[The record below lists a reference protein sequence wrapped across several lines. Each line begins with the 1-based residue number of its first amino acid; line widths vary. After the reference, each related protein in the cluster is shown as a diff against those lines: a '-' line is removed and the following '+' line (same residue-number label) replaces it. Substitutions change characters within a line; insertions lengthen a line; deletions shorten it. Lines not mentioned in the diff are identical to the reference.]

1 MLKIF
6 QCFSKIKK
14 TMTAKERLKSWLKEN
29 KITEAAFEQKSG
41 LSNGAVSKFGESPR
55 KETLDKIKSAYPE
68 LDIAWVLGFA
78 QQSHEGKEGND
89 ICITSPIAKRFFEV
103 LELVGETLTSLSNEI
118 PNFTANQEL
127 SDARTGRN
135 EIQIDVVG
143 YLCAKYPNVNAG
155 YIITGIG
162 EPFNKSGMNINRISG
177 TKSKEPT
184 SDQEIIL
191 YDINAAANL
200 KTLLGDKTRNILG
213 KITIPDIPKC
223 DGAVYVKGD
232 SMYPLLKSGDIIAY
246 KEVHNFDNVVK
257 GEMYLISFELDG
269 DEYLTV
275 KYVNSSDKVGYIKL
289 VSYNPHHDP
298 MDIPISAI
306 YAMAL
311 VKVSI
316 RMNTMR

>member
-1 MLKIF
+1 M
-6 QCFSKIKK
+6 S
-14 TMTAKERLKSWLKEN
+14 A
-29 KITEAAFEQKSG
+29 IT
-41 LSNGAVSKFGESPR
+41 
-55 KETLDKIKSAYPE
+55 D
-68 LDIAWVLGFA
+68 
-78 QQSHEGKEGND
+78 
-89 ICITSPIAKRFFEV
+89 RFFEV
-103 LELVGETLTSLSNEI
+103 LELVGETASSISKEIPEITNRQKLSNAK
-118 PNFTANQEL
+118 N
-127 SDARTGRN
+127 GRN

-143 YLCAKYPNVNAG
+143 YLCKKYPNINAN

-162 EPFNKSGMNINRISG
+162 EPFNNKGMNINLISD
-177 TKSKEPT
+177 TKIKEPT

-200 KTLLGDKTRNILG
+200 KTLLGDKTQNILG

-275 KYVNSSDKVGYIKL
+275 EYVNSSDKNGYIKL

-298 MDIPISAI
+298 MDIPINSI

>member
-1 MLKIF
+1 MG
-6 QCFSKIKK
+6 
-14 TMTAKERLKSWLKEN
+14 A
-29 KITEAAFEQKSG
+29 ITE
-41 LSNGAVSKFGESPR
+41 
-55 KETLDKIKSAYPE
+55 
-68 LDIAWVLGFA
+68 
-78 QQSHEGKEGND
+78 
-89 ICITSPIAKRFFEV
+89 RFFEV
-103 LELVGETLTSLSNEI
+103 LKLVGETPTSLSKEI
-118 PNFTANQEL
+118 PGIATKQKL
-127 SDARTGRN
+127 SNAKNGRN
-135 EIQIDVVG
+135 EIQIDVVS
-143 YLCAKYPNVNAG
+143 YLCTKYSTINAN
-155 YIITGIG
+155 YIITGTG
-162 EPFNKSGMNINRISG
+162 EPLNNKDMTISLISN
-177 TKSKEPT
+177 TKSKEST

-200 KTLLGDKTRNILG
+200 KTLLGDKSQNILG

-275 KYVNSSDKVGYIKL
+275 KYVNSSNKEGYIKL

-298 MDIPISAI
+298 MDIPISSI